1 MDELRDALG
10 HRAKIGIVVPA
21 TNTIVE
27 PELAAL
33 QPPGVTNHVSRMSAV
48 MRPTHDLKLYS
59 ESIKQPLETPEA
71 LLSVAACKPNVIIHG
86 HSLNS
91 FLNGISGAHAMKAQ
105 LEAMANGIPVIL
117 PSLAMLRALEVL
129 KGPRKLGVL
138 TPWLPPAD
146 DACVQFFAA
155 AGYEVVAIKG
165 LKHPTPF
172 HIAAADEALLQRTVD
187 EVNVPGVECIVKVG
201 TNSAM
206 SRLVKGMEARIGK
219 PVLTINVISY
229 WAALRFLG
237 IHDKLTGYGQLVETH

>member
-1 MDELRDALG
+1 MEDLRDALG
-10 HRAKIGIVVPA
+10 YRAKIGIVVPA

-27 PELAAL
+27 PELAAM

-48 MRPTHDLKLYS
+48 LRPVHDMQLYK
-59 ESIKQPLETPEA
+59 ESISKSLETPEA
-71 LLSVAACKPNVIIHG
+71 LAAIAACKPDVIIHG

-105 LEAMANGIPVIL
+105 VEAMAGGIPVIL
-117 PSLAMLRALEVL
+117 PSLAILRGLEVL
-129 KGPRKLGVL
+129 KHPRKLGVL

-146 DACVQFFAA
+146 EACIEFFKA
-155 AGYEVVAIKG
+155 AGYEVVALKG

-172 HIAAADEALLQRTVD
+172 HIAAADAALLDRTID
-187 EVNVPGVECIVKVG
+187 EVNAAGVECIVKCG

-219 PVLTINVISY
+219 PILTVNIASY

-237 IHDKLTGYGQLVETH
+237 IHDKLTGYGHLVETY

>member
-10 HRAKIGIVVPA
+10 YRAKVGIVVPA

-48 MRPTHDLKLYS
+48 LRPVHDMNLYR
-59 ESIKQPLETPEA
+59 ESISKSLETPEA
-71 LLSVAACKPNVIIHG
+71 LAAVAACKPNVIIHG

-105 LEAMANGIPVIL
+105 VEAMAGGIPVIL

-146 DACVQFFAA
+146 EACVQFFAA

-165 LKHPTPF
+165 LKYATPF
-172 HIAAADEALLQRTVD
+172 HIAAGDEAALNCAVD
-187 EVNVPGVECIVKVG
+187 DVNVAGVECIVKVG

-206 SRLVKGMEARIGK
+206 ARLVKSMEARLGK
-219 PVLTINVISY
+219 PVLAINVISY

-237 IHDKLTGYGQLVETH
+237 IHDKLTGYGQLVENH